1 MDLTKCPSCG
11 KPYFHD
17 EGKLLTKASLPE
29 HRLCVVCAS
38 NFPIWADEL
47 LRDGRHLLQG
57 INADPSTQLPKSEVN
72 NLIESILLRVAI
84 RRRMTQAEADELDTR
99 DPA

>member
-17 EGKLLTKASLPE
+17 EGKLLTRASLPE
-29 HRLCVVCAS
+29 HRLCVVCVS

-47 LRDGRHLLQG
+47 LRMPALDEAVLIAKVRADISILQG
-57 INADPSTQLPKSEVN
+57 ITPRFTTPFMVLKRYKELMD
-72 NLIESILLRVAI
+72 LR
-84 RRRMTQAEADELDTR
+84 ELKELKNK
-99 DPA
+99 